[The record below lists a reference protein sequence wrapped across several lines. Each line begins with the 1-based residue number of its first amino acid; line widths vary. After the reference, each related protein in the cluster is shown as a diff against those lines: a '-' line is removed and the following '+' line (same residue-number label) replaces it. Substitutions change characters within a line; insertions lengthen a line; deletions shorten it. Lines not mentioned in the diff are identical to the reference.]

1 MFDVKRGTLVSEKR
15 GVLFLNSGSG
25 SRTPAEVAQLEQSAK
40 ESGLEVLHI
49 GPDLKMGTVIREKL
63 ERGVKLFVAAGGDGT
78 INHVAQSL
86 VGTDGI
92 LGVIPF
98 GTLNH
103 FARDLHIPLEIPA
116 SLEVALGGET
126 VQVDVGRVN
135 ERYFLNN
142 ISLGV
147 YPPFVEHKETLRRY
161 GRWRALPYAVY
172 MTMRHFPHV
181 SITVETEHRMEAIR
195 THIFM
200 VANNPY
206 DLSQVGIEAPRPSLE
221 TGTLAVYWVDH
232 MPKWRFVGMLTR
244 YVRGKADGVS
254 GFQTTRTQQLKV
266 RSRDRRI
273 RLGMDGEVF
282 KMDAP
287 LVIHS
292 VPRSLLVRVP
302 QGTAN

>member
-1 MFDVKRGTLVSEKR
+1 MR
-15 GVLFLNSGSG
+15 
-25 SRTPAEVAQLEQSAK
+25 
-40 ESGLEVLHI
+40 I
-49 GPDLKMGTVIREKL
+49 
-63 ERGVKLFVAAGGDGT
+63 FVAAGGDGT

-86 VGTDGI
+86 VGTNGI

-103 FARDLHIPLEIPA
+103 FARDLKIPLDIDEA
-116 SLEVALGGET
+116 LQVAVEGET

-135 ERYFLNN
+135 DRFFLNN
-142 ISLGV
+142 ISLGI
-147 YPPFVEHKETLRRY
+147 YPPFVEHKETLRHY

-181 SITVETEHRMEAIR
+181 SITIETEHRMEAIR

-206 DLSQVGIEAPRPSLE
+206 DLSRVGIEAPRPSLE

-232 MPKWRFVGMLTR
+232 MPKWRFVSVLTR
-244 YVRGKADGVS
+244 YVRGKADQIA

-266 RSRDRRI
+266 RSRDSTI
-273 RLGMDGEVF
+273 RLGLDGEVV
-282 KMDAP
+282 KMKGP

-292 VPRSLLVRVP
+292 VPRALLVRV
-302 QGTAN
+302 GRGEAN